1 MRGTEAMNGL
11 PILSLIV
18 LTPALGALLLSL
30 VDRKNETVMRQGALM
45 ISLVT
50 LLLSLTMLSG
60 FDGNVGGYQ
69 FEENVQWS
77 ESLKLQYHLG
87 IDGISILLV
96 LLTTFT
102 MPLVFLSTWK
112 AVGDRVKEFQICLL
126 LLQTG
131 MLGAFLALDLIL
143 FYLFWEAMLIPMYLI
158 IGIWGGQQRI
168 YAAIK
173 FFIYTLVGSLLMFVA
188 MLYVYKH
195 VASYGNA
202 TFDLVEILKVLRENP
217 MSAEAQGL
225 CFAAFALSFAIKV
238 PIFPLHTWLPDAHVQ
253 APTAGSVVLAGVLL
267 KMGTYGFLRFG
278 MPLFP
283 EAAADF
289 SPYICGLALIGI
301 IYGACLAWV
310 QPDIKKLVA
319 YSSVSHL
326 GYVVLGIFMFRNAAG
341 ENSVEGIVGAILQ
354 MVNHGLSTGMLF
366 LLIGIIYERRHTR
379 EIANFGG
386 LAKVIPVF
394 SVFFIIATLS
404 SIGLPGLNGFVGE
417 FLILYGTFQVEP
429 LYAVIA
435 ASGVILGA
443 VYMLSMT
450 RRFLF
455 GPLIHEENKSIADV
469 SAREIIYLVPIVAMM
484 LWIGLGS
491 KSFTDLVEPT
501 VIQYLDQLR

>member
-11 PILSLIV
+11 PILTLIIF
-18 LTPALGALLLSL
+18 TPAVGALLLSF
-30 VDRKNETVMRQGALM
+30 VDRKNESVMRQGALM

-50 LLLSLTMLSG
+50 LLLSLVMLTS
-60 FDGNVGGYQ
+60 FDKSLGSYQ
-69 FEENVQWS
+69 FEEIQAWVP
-77 ESLKLQYHLG
+77 SLGISYHLG

-112 AVGDRVKEFQICLL
+112 CVTDRVKEFQICLL
-126 LLQTG
+126 LLQSG
-131 MLGAFLALDLIL
+131 MLGAFLALDLIF
-143 FYLFWEAMLIPMYLI
+143 FYLFWEAMLIPMYFI
-158 IGIWGGQQRI
+158 IGIWGGQRRI

-173 FFIYTLVGSLLMFVA
+173 FFIYTMVGSLLMFVA
-188 MLYVYKH
+188 MLWIYKH
-195 VASYGNA
+195 AG
-202 TFDLVEILKVLRENP
+202 TFDLPTILASLQSNP
-217 MSAEAQGL
+217 MAREEQL
-225 CFAAFALSFAIKV
+225 WLFAAFALSFAIKV
-238 PIFPLHTWLPDAHVQ
+238 PIFPLHTWLPDAHVE

-283 EAAADF
+283 DATVVF
-289 SPYICGLALIGI
+289 TPWICWLALIGI
-301 IYGACLAWV
+301 VYGACMALV
-310 QPDIKKLVA
+310 QNDIKKLVA

-326 GYVVLGIFMFRNAAG
+326 GYVVLGIFMYRQANGAD
-341 ENSVEGIVGAILQ
+341 SVEGIVGAILQ

-379 EIANFGG
+379 QLANYGG
-386 LAKVIPVF
+386 IAKVVPIY

-417 FLILYGTFQVEP
+417 FLILLGVFKVEP

-435 ASGVILGA
+435 STGVVLGA
-443 VYMLSMT
+443 VYMLTLT

-455 GPLIHEENKSIADV
+455 GPLVHEENAHIADV
-469 SAREIIYLVPIVAMM
+469 SAREIVYLTPIVVMM
-484 LWIGLGS
+484 VWIGLGS

-501 VIQYLDQLR
+501 VIQYLDLLR